1 MLNIEKIFSSGKTVF
16 TIWDLKK
23 ILWLENNYSIRNYL
37 SKQWKK
43 EILNNLYYWIWAF
56 KKYNLFELATKL
68 RKNSYI
74 SFETVLKKEW
84 VIFQDYGNTI
94 FLASD
99 NTIQKE
105 TKDNKFKYLKVK
117 DSILYNPL
125 WIAHKWNYSIAS
137 KERAI
142 CDRLYL
148 SKNYY
153 FDNLENINFDKLEQ
167 ISKIYNKRVILE
179 VNKMIKDV
187 K

>member
-1 MLNIEKIFSSGKTVF
+1 MLNIEKIISSGKTVF

-23 ILWLENNYSIRNYL
+23 ILHLESNYSIRNYL

-56 KKYNLFELATKL
+56 KNYDLFELATKL
-68 RKNSYI
+68 KKNSYI
-74 SFETVLKKEW
+74 SFETVLKKEGI
-84 VIFQDYGNTI
+84 IFQDYWETI

-99 NTIQKE
+99 NSIEKNTQ
-105 TKDNKFKYLKVK
+105 DNTFKYSKIK

-125 WIAHKWNYSIAS
+125 GITHKWNYSIAS

-148 SKNYY
+148 SSNYY
-153 FDNLENINFDKLEQ
+153 FDSLEWIDFDKLEK

-179 VNKMIKDV
+179 VNKIIKDV